1 MIGLRTEFGRI
12 GLRIGKY
19 PKNPHFF
26 GLEFGFEIDLPGL
39 LDCQHWIGSEN
50 PIHKSSK
57 CVS

>member
-1 MIGLRTEFGRI
+1 MYGPEFGRI
-12 GLRIGKY
+12 GLWIGKN

-26 GLEFGFEIDLPGL
+26 GLDFGFEIELPGL
-39 LDCQHWIGSEN
+39 LDCQHWIGSEK